1 MGYIPDDQ
9 INRLKESLDIV
20 DVVSSYVSL
29 KPAGANLKGLCPFH
43 HEKTPSFT
51 VNRQKNFYHCFGC
64 GQGGDAIDFV
74 MKIENL
80 DYISAVKFLAD
91 KNGIILDETNYNREA
106 NEKRKRLYKI
116 NSLAAK
122 YYFRNMLVEKAP
134 QDYIHQRGLDIKVV
148 NAFFLGYAKQKS
160 DRPDGW
166 GKDLFNFL
174 LSQNVSVEDMLEL
187 GLVDRSKKDNSY
199 YDKFRDRLIFP
210 ILNNKRRVIGFGGR
224 TLVDNKIKY
233 LNSPESPV
241 FHKGDNL
248 YGVTNLQAR
257 VSRDK
262 VILVEGYMD
271 VIALYSYGIDY
282 AAASLGTALTERQA
296 TIFKRYGDKVYIAY
310 DGDQAGIKASLRAI
324 EIFDKIGVEPRVVE
338 FPNGMDPDEFIK
350 AHGLNA
356 FERALKD
363 SKKALDFRMQI
374 EIDKPGDKFDLTER
388 MIDFLVSIKGN
399 AKREIYG
406 QKIANS
412 VGISFESLMKDVAS
426 SLSKLSRI
434 EDFKKKKGDLRYD
447 RGIMPNN
454 GYYNIQTNSEH
465 KDISLPISR
474 DKMRLRLEK
483 EILSKMLLDREFFI
497 LLEDIAK
504 DFITSDQLL
513 DLYGLVEK
521 EYMSDRNNV
530 NQLINGQ
537 AFSLANIRSTYEQ
550 DKQEYVKGSERD
562 LSDELRRRVRKFI
575 LIEKR
580 DEITRRLKEDIS
592 QEERGAFYKELVEVT
607 RELTQY

>member
-20 DVVSSYVSL
+20 EVVSSYVSL

-64 GQGGDAIDFV
+64 GQGGDAIDFI

-91 KNGIILDETNYNREA
+91 KNGIILDETTYNRDLS
-106 NEKRKRLYKI
+106 EKMKRLYKV
-116 NSLAAK
+116 NALVAK

-148 NAFFLGYAKQKS
+148 NAFFLGYAKKRS
-160 DRPDGW
+160 DKPDGW

-174 LSQNVSVEDMLEL
+174 LSQKVSVEDMLEL
-187 GLVDRSKKDNSY
+187 GLIDRSKKDNSY

-224 TLVDNKIKY
+224 TLGDNKIKY

-248 YGVTNLQAR
+248 YGITNLQAR

-271 VIALYSYGIDY
+271 VIALYNYGIDY

-296 TIFKRYGDKVYIAY
+296 TILKRYGDRVYIAY

-324 EIFDKIGVEPRVVE
+324 EIFDNIGVEPLIVE

-350 AHGLNA
+350 AHGINA

-363 SKKALDFRMQI
+363 SKKALDFRMQL
-374 EIDKPGDKFDLTER
+374 EINKPGDKFDLTER
-388 MIDFLVSIKGN
+388 MINFLVSIKGN

-406 QKIANS
+406 QKISNS
-412 VGISFESLMKDVAS
+412 VGISFDSLMKDVANN
-426 SLSKLSRI
+426 LSRLEKI
-434 EDFKKKKGDLRYD
+434 EDSKKKKDDFSND
-447 RGIMPNN
+447 RRIQPNN
-454 GYYNIQTNSEH
+454 GYYNIQTNSGE
-465 KDISLPISR
+465 KVFSPPISR
-474 DKMRLRLEK
+474 DQMRLKLEK
-483 EILSKMLLDREFFI
+483 EILSKMLLNREFYN
-497 LLEDIAK
+497 LLEDLAK
-504 DFITSDQLL
+504 EFITSDQLL
-513 DLYGLVEK
+513 DLYSQMEK
-521 EYMSDRNNV
+521 EYSKENHDLDQV
-530 NQLINGQ
+530 INGQ
-537 AFSLANIRSTYEQ
+537 AFSFANLGQTYDQ
-550 DKQEYVKGSERD
+550 DRRGYVKGSEEA
-562 LSDELRRRVRKFI
+562 LSEELKKRVRKFI
-575 LIEKR
+575 LIDRR
-580 DEITRRLKEDIS
+580 DEITRQLREDIS
-592 QEERGAFYKELVEVT
+592 QEEKAAFYKELVELT
-607 RELTQY
+607 RKLTQY

>member
-64 GQGGDAIDFV
+64 GQGGDAIDFI

-80 DYISAVKFLAD
+80 DYISAVRFLAD
-91 KNGIILDETNYNREA
+91 KNGIILDEENYNREA
-106 NEKRKRLYKI
+106 SEKLKRLYKI
-116 NSLAAK
+116 NSLVAK

-160 DRPDGW
+160 DSPDSW

-187 GLVDRSKKDNSY
+187 GLVDRSKKDKSY

-248 YGVTNLQAR
+248 YGITNLQAR

-271 VIALYSYGIDY
+271 VIALYNHGIDY

-296 TIFKRYGDKVYIAY
+296 TILKRYGKQIYIAY

-324 EIFDKIGVEPRVVE
+324 EIFDKIGIEPRIVE
-338 FPNGMDPDEFIK
+338 FPNEMDPDEFIK
-350 AHGLNA
+350 SQGLNA
-356 FERALKD
+356 FEKALKD
-363 SKKALDFRMQI
+363 SKKALDYRMQL

-388 MIDFLVSIKGN
+388 MINFLVSIKGN

-426 SLSKLSRI
+426 SLDKANKLEDSKKILG
-434 EDFKKKKGDLRYD
+434 KTTYD
-447 RGIMPNN
+447 RRFQSNN
-454 GYYNIQTNSEH
+454 GYHNIQTNSEL
-465 KDISLPISR
+465 KDFSPPISR
-474 DKMRLRLEK
+474 DQLRLKLEK
-483 EILSKMLLDREFFI
+483 EILSKMLLNREFFI

-504 DFITSDQLL
+504 EFITSDQLL
-513 DLYGLVEK
+513 DLYGLVER
-521 EYMSDRNNV
+521 EYSSESYDID
-530 NQLINGQ
+530 QLVSSQ
-537 AFSLANIRSTYEQ
+537 AFSLANIGPTYEQ
-550 DKQEYVKGSERD
+550 DKRGYVEGSEKG
-562 LSDELRRRVRKFI
+562 LSEELRRRVMKFI
-575 LIEKR
+575 LIDRR
-580 DEITRRLKEDIS
+580 DEITRQLRENIS
-592 QEERGAFYKELVEVT
+592 QEKRDILYKELVDVT